1 MNTDS
6 RIITGM
12 PLSWLLGLTML
23 QSSKFTPDWNS
34 LQKYQCPEW
43 FRDAKFGIWAHWGPQ
58 SVPMAG
64 DWYAR
69 NMFIQGSGQYEDHL
83 KRYGHPSEHGY
94 REIIELWKAE
104 KWDPDK
110 LMQLYRETGAKY
122 FVSMGVH
129 HDNFDLWNSKYHTW
143 NATQHGPHRD
153 VVGEWQKA
161 AKKYG
166 LKFGVSEHLGA
177 SYTWWRVSKEAD
189 KTGDKAGIPYEGS
202 NKAYE
207 ELYHPMPDAKDT
219 GWYSTNPAWHKEWS
233 ERIGDLVSNYKPD
246 LLYSDGGVPFGEVGR
261 TVIANLYNQSLNS
274 KGNTEK
280 VYLAKDMTSGEFHPG
295 SCVTDRE
302 RGSMAAISP
311 VVWQT
316 DTSVGDWFYNKNWP
330 FRKADWIIH
339 TLVDVVSKNGN
350 LLLNVVQRPDGSL
363 DKDLVETLH
372 TVGDWLKVNGESIY
386 GTRPWLTYGE
396 GATKVTGGH
405 FSEDFAF
412 SEKDIRFARRG
423 KTTLYATTLGV
434 PKNGMLLIR
443 SLATF
448 PGVRGRVQK
457 VEGFA
462 IKQKLTFKQDKDGLL
477 ITLPNNVGNDFAYAF
492 KITCNDVD
500 AFRPDLV
507 PKPEPEKITAVD
519 GVFALEPDK
528 ADLVGGVKAESK
540 AGKRNFGYWNSGS
553 DAVTWLMTVE
563 QAGDYEVSFEAGTST
578 PGAELALSFTHKADR
593 SRASATFSVP
603 STGSFD
609 VFTAIKPAKVTL
621 KSGVYE
627 VKLAPAKP
635 DAWNPLNVRTLF
647 VKKVGA

>member
-1 MNTDS
+1 
-6 RIITGM
+6 M
-12 PLSWLLGLTML
+12 PLSVLLGLSML
-23 QSSKFTPDWNS
+23 PTQFTSDWKS
-34 LQKYQCPEW
+34 LEQYQAPEW

-69 NMFIQGSGQYEDHL
+69 NMYIQGSGQYEDHL

-94 REIIELWKAE
+94 HEIIEQWKAE
-104 KWDPDK
+104 KWDPDALMK
-110 LMQLYRETGAKY
+110 LYKDTGAKY

-129 HDNFDLWNSKYHTW
+129 HDNFDLWNSKFHTW

-177 SYTWWRVSKEAD
+177 SYTWWRVSKESD
-189 KTGDKAGIPYEGS
+189 KTGPKAGVPYDGT

-207 ELYHPMPDAKDT
+207 ELYHPMPVADDKD
-219 GWYSTNPAWHKEWS
+219 WYSKNPDWHKEWS
-233 ERIGDLVSNYKPD
+233 NRITDLVSNYKPD
-246 LLYSDGGVPFGEVGR
+246 LLYSDGGVPFGVTGR
-261 TVIANLYNQSLNS
+261 TVIANLYNQGIDS
-274 KGNTEK
+274 KGKTQK

-372 TVGDWLKVNGESIY
+372 TVGMWLKANGESIY

-412 SEKDIRFARRG
+412 SGKDIRFARKG
-423 KTTLYATTLGV
+423 KTTLYATTLG
-434 PKNGMLLIR
+434 PLTSGTMTIR
-443 SLATF
+443 SLSLF
-448 PGVRGRVQK
+448 DGVKGK
-457 VEGFA
+457 VTKVVSLEDKRSLAFVHDQNGLHIAVPQEMGDGFA
-462 IKQKLTFKQDKDGLL
+462 H
-477 ITLPNNVGNDFAYAF
+477 AF
-492 KITCNDVD
+492 KITCSDVD
-500 AFRPDLV
+500 SFRPDLV
-507 PKPEPEKITAVD
+507 PKPEPEKISAVQ
-519 GVFALEPDK
+519 GVFALDPDK
-528 ADLVGGVKAESK
+528 ADLTGGVKAESK
-540 AGKRNFGYWNSGS
+540 GGQRSFGYWNSS
-553 DAVTWLMTVE
+553 ADAVEWLLKVDQE
-563 QAGDYEVSFEAGTST
+563 GDYEVSFEAGGESRTSEVT
-578 PGAELALSFTHKADR
+578 MNFRNLGDHSES
-593 SRASATFSVP
+593 SATFAIP
-603 STGSFD
+603 FTGSWD
-609 VFTAIKPAKVTL
+609 VFAPVVPKTVHLKNGITSVKVSPAKADTWH
-621 KSGVYE
+621 
-627 VKLAPAKP
+627 AA
-635 DAWNPLNVRTLF
+635 NVRTIYL
-647 VKKVGA
+647 KKK

>member
-1 MNTDS
+1 
-6 RIITGM
+6 M
-12 PLSWLLGLTML
+12 PLALLLGLTMS
-23 QSSKFTPDWNS
+23 QQTKFTSDWKS
-34 LQKYQCPEW
+34 LEQYQCPDW

-69 NMFIQGSGQYEDHL
+69 NMFIQGSSQYEDHL

-94 REIIELWKAE
+94 RELIELWKAE

-110 LMQLYRETGAKY
+110 LMQLYKATGAKY

-129 HDNFDLWNSKYHTW
+129 HDNFDLWNSKYHSW

-177 SYTWWRVSKEAD
+177 SYTWWRVSKESD
-189 KTGDKAGIPYEGS
+189 KTGDKAGVPYEGI
-202 NKAYE
+202 NPAYQ
-207 ELYHPMPDAKDT
+207 ELYHLMPAADDKD
-219 GWYSTNPAWHKEWS
+219 WYSKNPAWHKEWS
-233 ERIGDLVSNYKPD
+233 ERITDLVQSYKPD
-246 LLYSDGGVPFGEVGR
+246 LLYSDGGVPFGVVGR
-261 TVIANLYNQSLNS
+261 SVIANLYNQGLDAHGKTQNI
-274 KGNTEK
+274 
-280 VYLAKDMTSGEFHPG
+280 YLAKDMTSGEFHPG

-330 FRKADWIIH
+330 FRKADWIVH

-363 DKDLVETLH
+363 DSDLVETLH
-372 TVGDWLKVNGESIY
+372 TVGAWLKTNGESIY

-396 GATKVTGGH
+396 GTTKVKGGH

-412 SEKDIRFARRG
+412 GAGDIRFTRKG
-423 KTTLYATTLGV
+423 KTTLYATTLGA
-434 PKNGMLLIR
+434 PKPGTMTIR
-443 SLATF
+443 SLSLLE
-448 PGVRGRVQK
+448 GVKGKVTKVVSLADRKSLPFTLDQNGLHVQIP
-457 VEGFA
+457 ENF
-462 IKQKLTFKQDKDGLL
+462 
-477 ITLPNNVGNDFAYAF
+477 GNGFAYAF

-507 PKPEPEKITAVD
+507 PKPEPEKVQADAQGNFVLD
-519 GVFALEPDK
+519 PDK
-528 ADLVGGVKAESK
+528 ADVEGSVKPETKGGQ
-540 AGKRNFGYWNSGS
+540 RNFGYWDSGA
-553 DAVTWLMTVE
+553 DFVTWLIKVDR
-563 QAGDYEVSFEAGTST
+563 AGSYEVGFESGT
-578 PGAELALSFTHKADR
+578 PYDGNELEILFTKKG
-593 SRASATFSVP
+593 SQTQSSAIFGLP
-603 STGSFD
+603 KTGSFD
-609 VFTAIKPAKVTL
+609 LFERVKPAQVQL
-621 KSGVYE
+621 EAGVYT
-627 VKLAPAKP
+627 VKLAPRDPSRWHAS
-635 DAWNPLNVRTLF
+635 NVRSIHIRAKL
-647 VKKVGA
+647 